1 MIGDATCCLLTCEGM
16 IAHHL
21 ITSIYTRVAREAKK
35 NFFLQST
42 THGSFCNTFGCMDAF
57 AMTCEGMIAHNLI
70 TSQHPQCVT

>member
-21 ITSIYTRVAREAKK
+21 ITSIYTRVACEATIFSFY
-35 NFFLQST
+35 NLP
-42 THGSFCNTFGCMDAF
+42 HIEVFCNNFGCMDAF
-57 AMTCEGMIAHNLI
+57 DMRCEGMIAHNLI